1 MLHLIMKKTY
11 IKPQMSVFDLQLE
24 GMIAASIKID
34 NTQTVDT
41 SVSGAQ
47 LGNKY
52 ESPWNSN
59 NWE

>member
-11 IKPQMSVFDLQLE
+11 IKPQMSVYDLELE
-24 GMIAASIKID
+24 GMIAASLKID
-34 NTQTVDT
+34 SNNKIDT

-52 ESPWNSN
+52 DTPWNSN

>member
-1 MLHLIMKKTY
+1 MKKTY
-11 IKPQMSVFDLQLE
+11 IKPQMSVYDLQLE

-34 NTQTVDT
+34 GNKTIDT
-41 SVSGAQ
+41 SADGAQ

-52 ESPWNSN
+52 NNPWNSN

>member
-1 MLHLIMKKTY
+1 MKKTY

-24 GMIAASIKID
+24 GMIAASIKIS
-34 NTQTVDT
+34 NTTIDT
-41 SVSGAQ
+41 SKDGAQ

-52 ESPWNSN
+52 DSPWNSN